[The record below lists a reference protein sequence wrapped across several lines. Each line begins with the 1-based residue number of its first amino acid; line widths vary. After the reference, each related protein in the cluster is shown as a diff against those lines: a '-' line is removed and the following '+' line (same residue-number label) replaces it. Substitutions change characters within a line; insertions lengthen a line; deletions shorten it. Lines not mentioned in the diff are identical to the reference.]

1 MRYAYLDTSK
11 NCAQNVADLKIK
23 LDIWKELALYLIDV
37 FKFLSARMVES

>member
-23 LDIWKELALYLIDV
+23 LDI
-37 FKFLSARMVES
+37 